1 MIFILTYKGMA
12 RHIYTDG
19 GMIKKEIQLFFLS
32 EISVYLSWFFFL
44 YTNNFLM
51 FYNQSEFLIL
61 SSITFERV
69 RRKSIQ
75 IFQTFGNLEIDS
87 GVSFKNIFD
96 KLSTFLWVTLLFYQN
111 FDSV

>member
-1 MIFILTYKGMA
+1 MIFILSYKRMA

-19 GMIKKEIQLFFLS
+19 GMIKKEIQPFFLS
-32 EISVYLSWFFFL
+32 EISIYLSWFFF
-44 YTNNFLM
+44 TNNFLM
-51 FYNQSEFLIL
+51 FCNQIVFRIL
-61 SSITFERV
+61 SSIAFERV

-96 KLSTFLWVTLLFYQN
+96 KLSTFL
-111 FDSV
+111 